1 MFYDF
6 ERVCPYFRCFLRWVV
21 NLLLNVFDEK
31 NVQKSP
37 LYPKNS
43 RTLEQNHVSC

>member
-6 ERVCPYFRCFLRWVV
+6 ERVCPYFRCFLRWSK
-21 NLLLNVFDEK
+21 NLLLKGLDEK

-37 LYPKNS
+37 LYLKKR